1 MPRWHLSNLWC
12 RSFSTSFRSRLSS
25 PDQTPS
31 AGRQRL
37 LPAVLGVG
45 ISLALLF
52 WALRGVKL
60 DDILHHVRAAHP
72 APLLIAV
79 ILATLTFPL
88 RLIRW
93 RLLLRHE
100 SGRPY
105 PAAPLWHAVALGFM
119 ANNILPLRAGEL
131 IRTYTASRLSNI
143 RFTTVLSSIA
153 VERIFDGLTIVALLT
168 VALLSP
174 DLPGEVM
181 VGGVSVAGIARVGGL
196 LGGLALLAAIAVL
209 AAPLPAERLVRSLL
223 PWPNAANRVVSL
235 IEGIRQGLVV
245 LRTPVRLL
253 LVVFW
258 SFALWLVNAWAFYV
272 GFAAF
277 DIPVS
282 YLGALLMQALIVLG
296 ISIPSTP
303 GFFGPFEAVIV
314 AALALYG
321 VPRDLAFSYA
331 ISYHVTSFIPIT
343 VLGLWSLAR
352 TPGGFSGLRRL

>member
-1 MPRWHLSNLWC
+1 MP
-12 RSFSTSFRSRLSS
+12 T
-25 PDQTPS
+25 PDPASQ
-31 AGRQRL
+31 AGGRRL
-37 LPAVLGVG
+37 LPAIIGVAVSLG
-45 ISLALLF
+45 LLF
-52 WALRGVKL
+52 WALRGVRL
-60 DDILHHVRAAHP
+60 EDILQHVRAARP
-72 APLLIAV
+72 IPLLVAV

-100 SGRPY
+100 TGRPY
-105 PAAPLWHAVALGFM
+105 PAGPLWHAVALGFM
-119 ANNILPLRAGEL
+119 ANNLLPLRAGEL
-131 IRTYTASRLSNI
+131 VRSYTASRLGSI

-153 VERIFDGLTIVALLT
+153 VERIFDALTIAALLT
-168 VALLSP
+168 LALLSP
-174 DLPGEVM
+174 DLPGSVM
-181 VGGVSVAGIARVGGL
+181 VGGVSVARLAHVGGL
-196 LGGLALLAAIAVL
+196 LGGLALLLAIAVL
-209 AAPLPAERLVRSLL
+209 AAPVAAERLVRAVF
-223 PWPNAANRVVSL
+223 PWPRVADRIVSL

-245 LRTPVRLL
+245 LRTPVRLS

-258 SFALWLVNAWAFYV
+258 SLALWLVNALAFYV

-282 YLGALLMQALIVLG
+282 YVGALLMQGLVVLG

-331 ISYHVTSFIPIT
+331 ISFHVTSFVPIT
-343 VLGLWSLAR
+343 LLGLWSLAR
-352 TPGGFSGLRRL
+352 TPGGFKGLRRL

>member
-1 MPRWHLSNLWC
+1 LPN
-12 RSFSTSFRSRLSS
+12 
-25 PDQTPS
+25 PDQAPQ
-31 AGRQRL
+31 AGRPRL
-37 LPAVLGVG
+37 LPAILGVAV
-45 ISLALLF
+45 SLGLLF
-52 WALRGVKL
+52 WALRGVRL
-60 DDILHHVRAAHP
+60 EDILHHVRAAHP
-72 APLLIAV
+72 TPLLVSV

-119 ANNILPLRAGEL
+119 ANNVLPLRAGEL
-131 IRTYTASRLSNI
+131 VRSYTASRLADI
-143 RFTTVLSSIA
+143 RFTTVLSSVA
-153 VERIFDGLTIVALLT
+153 VERIFDGLTIAGLLT
-168 VALLSP
+168 LALLSP
-174 DLPGEVM
+174 DLPGSVK
-181 VGGVSVAGIARVGGL
+181 VGGVSVAHLARVGGI
-196 LGGLALLAAIAVL
+196 LGGLALVLAVAVL
-209 AAPLPAERLVRSLL
+209 AAPLAAERLVRAAF
-223 PWPNAANRVVSL
+223 PWPTVASRLVSL

-245 LRTPVRLL
+245 LRTPARLV

-258 SFALWLVNAWAFYV
+258 SFALWLVNALAFYV

-282 YLGALLMQALIVLG
+282 YVGALLLQGLLVLG
-296 ISIPSTP
+296 ITIPSTP

-321 VPRDLAFSYA
+321 VPQDLAFSYA
-331 ISYHVTSFIPIT
+331 IAFHVTTFIPIT

-352 TPGGFSGLRRL
+352 TPGGFKGLRRA

>member
-1 MPRWHLSNLWC
+1 MSN
-12 RSFSTSFRSRLSS
+12 
-25 PDQTPS
+25 PDQANP
-31 AGRQRL
+31 AGPRRL
-37 LPAVLGVG
+37 LPAVLGIGV
-45 ISLALLF
+45 SLALLF

-60 DDILHHVRAAHP
+60 DDILHHVRAARP
-72 APLLIAV
+72 APLLVAV

-105 PAAPLWHAVALGFM
+105 PAAPLWHAVAVGFM
-119 ANNILPLRAGEL
+119 ANNLLPLRAGEL
-131 IRTYTASRLSNI
+131 VRAYTASRLGPI

-153 VERIFDGLTIVALLT
+153 VERIFDGLTIAALLT
-168 VALLSP
+168 VALLGP
-174 DLPGEVM
+174 GLPSGVM
-181 VGGVSVAGIARVGGL
+181 VGGVSVARLARVAGL
-196 LGGLALLAAIAVL
+196 LGGLALVLSIAVL
-209 AAPLPAERLVRSLL
+209 VAPLRAERLVRSVL
-223 PWPNAANRVVSL
+223 PWPTLADRVVSL

-245 LRTPVRLL
+245 LRTPTRLI

-258 SFALWLVNAWAFYV
+258 SFVLWLVNALAFYV

-282 YLGALLMQALIVLG
+282 YLGTLLMQGLLVLG

-331 ISYHVTSFIPIT
+331 ISFHVTSFIPIT
-343 VLGLWSLAR
+343 LLGLWSLAR
-352 TPGGFSGLRRL
+352 TPGGFRRLRRV